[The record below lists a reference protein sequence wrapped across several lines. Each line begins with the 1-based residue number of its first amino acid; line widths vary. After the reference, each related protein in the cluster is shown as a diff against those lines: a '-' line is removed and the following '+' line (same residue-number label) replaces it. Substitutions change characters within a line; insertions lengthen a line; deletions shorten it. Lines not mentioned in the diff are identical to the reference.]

1 MFTFSRIVD
10 ILLMLWYIKDSHKGR
25 VALGLTLG
33 LAVLSACSLG
43 YCLVGMAKLRVANF
57 EFEFELQIFNPFFLR
72 CRCLTLQLFNPFHA
86 FTVNSLHAYMY
97 MHVQMC
103 VAS

>member
-1 MFTFSRIVD
+1 MQEDQRACGPGCQCINCGNLHASNPP
-10 ILLMLWYIKDSHKGR
+10 
-25 VALGLTLG
+25 G
-33 LAVLSACSLG
+33 LASQGGWL
-43 YCLVGMAKLRVANF
+43 NF
-57 EFEFELQIFNPFFLR
+57 ESPTSSSSSSCRFLTRFLR